1 MYNARVIYPYPYYIG
16 APMYNY
22 ARPPMYWAVPYRTD
36 FPYRSGYRQSSNMNG
51 DIELKDYGSAP
62 FVVDISKAAEQNNT
76 FRTVIW
82 TGKHLQVV
90 LMSLRPGEDIGLE
103 VHPNVDQFLRI
114 EEGQGVVRMGKTKDN
129 LDMEKRIHSDSAIV
143 VPAGTWHNI
152 INTGNTPL
160 KLYTIYAPPQHPFGT
175 VHRTKAD
182 AMAAE

>member
-1 MYNARVIYPYPYYIG
+1 
-16 APMYNY
+16 
-22 ARPPMYWAVPYRTD
+22 
-36 FPYRSGYRQSSNMNG
+36 
-51 DIELKDYGSAP
+51 
-62 FVVDISKAAEQNNT
+62 
-76 FRTVIW
+76 
-82 TGKHLQVV
+82 
-90 LMSLRPGEDIGLE
+90 
-103 VHPNVDQFLRI
+103 
-114 EEGQGVVRMGKTKDN
+114 MGKTKDN